1 MTLCDLTE
9 KLKKVEEVILMETLE
24 ISSEE
29 LVDRFLDKIEEK
41 FDALEIEFDDTAPWD
56 ND

>member
-1 MTLCDLTE
+1 MTLHDLTE
-9 KLKKVEEVILMETLE
+9 KLKKVEEVTLMEILE

-41 FDALEIEFDDTAPWD
+41 FDVLEIDFDDTISWD

>member
-1 MTLCDLTE
+1 MTLHDLTE
-9 KLKKVEEVILMETLE
+9 KLKKVEEVTLMEILE

-41 FDALEIEFDDTAPWD
+41 FDALEIDFDDTISWD

>member
-1 MTLCDLTE
+1 MTLHDLTE
-9 KLKKVEEVILMETLE
+9 KLKKVEEVTLMEILE

-29 LVDRFLDKIEEK
+29 LVDRFLDKVEEK
-41 FDALEIEFDDTAPWD
+41 FDALEIDFDDTISWD

>member
-1 MTLCDLTE
+1 MTLHDLTE
-9 KLKKVEEVILMETLE
+9 KLKKVEEVTLMEILE

-29 LVDRFLDKIEEK
+29 LVDRFLDKVEEK
-41 FDALEIEFDDTAPWD
+41 FDVLEIDFDDTISWD

>member
-1 MTLCDLTE
+1 MTLHDLTE
-9 KLKKVEEVILMETLE
+9 KLKKVEEVTLMEILE

-29 LVDRFLDKIEEK
+29 LVDRFVDKIEEK
-41 FDALEIEFDDTAPWD
+41 FDALEIDFDDTISWD